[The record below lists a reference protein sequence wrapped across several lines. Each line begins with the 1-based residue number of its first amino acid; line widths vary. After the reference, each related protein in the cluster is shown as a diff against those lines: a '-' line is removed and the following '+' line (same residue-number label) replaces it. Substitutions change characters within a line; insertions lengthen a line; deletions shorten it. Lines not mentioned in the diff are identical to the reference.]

1 MKIKESE
8 IKNRKINARV
18 YINPCFHFG
27 SGCLYPLKNC
37 SKCSYTR
44 YYVVFHGSLD
54 WGLNVFI
61 LILLISFKLDLKRV
75 YTTKNH
81 NESAICHLFSR
92 RRHSHNRRVEKTS
105 FFKPICF
112 YG

>member
-8 IKNRKINARV
+8 IKNI
-18 YINPCFHFG
+18 
-27 SGCLYPLKNC
+27 LYPLNNC

-54 WGLNVFI
+54 WGLKI
-61 LILLISFKLDLKRV
+61 CISFQLDLKRV
-75 YTTKNH
+75 YTTKNR
-81 NESAICHLFSR
+81 NESTICHLFSR
-92 RRHSHNRRVEKTS
+92 RRLSHNHRVEKAS
-105 FFKPICF
+105 LIKPICF